1 MEFINKNPK
10 VYILAGKARAG
21 KDTTAIYIKD
31 YYEKN
36 GKKVAILQ
44 YSSYLKE
51 YAKKITNWDG
61 SDETKPRQLL
71 IDLGSNLIRK
81 QIDNYLFVNRMLED
95 IKVLS
100 YFFDVL
106 VISDARLVEELEIPR
121 QKVNNVKIV
130 NITRPNF
137 DNGLTVSEKS
147 SLTELGLNNYD
158 NYDYK
163 IINDE
168 DLEKLKYEVNKMLE
182 EMDS

>member
-137 DNGLTVSEKS
+137 DNGLTASEKS

-168 DLEKLKYEVNKMLE
+168 DLEKLKYKVNKMLE